1 MKALKFALPI
11 LAVAALIVALPAS
24 ESVEGK
30 GHVPL
35 NKVQVCHDGDFG
47 GEVITVSKNALNAH
61 LNHGDCQLP
70 ACDFNNVFFTGDGCD
85 VIDSGDGT
93 CTVPNPRADAGGAT
107 PACPAGTF

>member
-1 MKALKFALPI
+1 MKALKFAFPI

-47 GEVITVSKNALNAH
+47 GEVITVSKNALDAH

-70 ACDFNNVFFTGDGCD
+70 ACDFNNVFHTGETCD
-85 VIDSGDGT
+85 ANNAGGR
-93 CTVPNPRADAGGAT
+93 CTLANPRDGADGIT
-107 PACPAGTF
+107 PGCPAGTF